1 MQTKKISEDI
11 RKALSLIERYEA
23 LANKGST
30 GKPELDESAK
40 MEMRLIRQGII
51 STIIDTKKNLLKL
64 EHRIKF

>member
-11 RKALSLIERYEA
+11 RKALALIERYEA

-30 GKPELDESAK
+30 SEPELESAK